1 MLKLQGHW
9 PSVFSVVD
17 AIGELMPVA
26 WQVQFVSLPANGQP
40 LLTVLS
46 AGRKAAKAGEDQAE
60 AVTAPGA
67 HLAGSGPSEHP
78 TFPLEEAVGHTG
90 LVPRETDRASVSKH
104 L

>member
-1 MLKLQGHW
+1 MA
-9 PSVFSVVD
+9 D

-46 AGRKAAKAGEDQAE
+46 AGREAAEAGEDQAE

-78 TFPLEEAVGHTG
+78 TFPLEAGC
-90 LVPRETDRASVSKH
+90 
-104 L
+104 